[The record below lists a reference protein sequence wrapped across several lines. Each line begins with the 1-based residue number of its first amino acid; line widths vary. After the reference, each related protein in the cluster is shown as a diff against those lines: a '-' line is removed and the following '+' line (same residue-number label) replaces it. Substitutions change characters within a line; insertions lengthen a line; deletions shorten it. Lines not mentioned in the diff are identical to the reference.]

1 MIFEEFIQQGKVV
14 IGTKDPQK
22 AKALIKMSENN
33 IKAADAVE
41 LTQATASPVFSLL
54 YESFRELVEA
64 MCVLEGYKVYSHEAL
79 TAYLEK
85 IHENKIAAV
94 FDRHRK
100 LRNGVNYY
108 GKPVSI
114 GVTLEAKK
122 EIAQLSKVLIEK
134 YLKF

>member
-1 MIFEEFIQQGKVV
+1 MIFEEFIQQGKIV
-14 IGTKDPQK
+14 IGTKDPEK

-41 LTQATASPVFSLL
+41 LTETTASPVFSLL

-64 MCVLEGYKVYSHEAL
+64 MCLLEGYKVYSHEAL
-79 TAYLEK
+79 TAYLEN
-85 IHENKIAAV
+85 IHEDKIAAV
-94 FDRHRK
+94 FDRYRK

-114 GVTLEAKK
+114 SVTLEAKK
-122 EIAQLSKVLIEK
+122 GIAQLSKVLIEK